1 METLNASAPG
11 GAHSCIN
18 SVNLYQ
24 MIHLILVG
32 LKHLPTADNTKG
44 YVSALVFCSKNYT
57 N

>member
-1 METLNASAPG
+1 METLNESAPG

-32 LKHLPTADNTKG
+32 LKHLPTADNTEG